1 MRLVRYRFLFVLV
14 VRGVVRGYLIHWV
27 LRQKMTIPQGKKL
40 KKAFLSELSGKS
52 WCSTNKLIN

>member
-1 MRLVRYRFLFVLV
+1 MRLVRYRFLFVL
-14 VRGVVRGYLIHWV
+14 VVRGYLIHWV

-52 WCSTNKLIN
+52 W